1 MEIRILGS
9 VEVGDEGD
17 SIILRGKTA
26 SLLGMLALN
35 SPRPVDKQR
44 LHDVIW
50 DGQGRLNV
58 VEGKVRVVRSKLGLG
73 ANEVIVTHGS
83 AYQLQADTDVKRF
96 QDLTRL
102 ADGRRAAGEL
112 DSAASTYAQALELWR
127 GEPLPELTDDQVR
140 GEIEALE
147 HQRRAT
153 QLSRLRIL
161 MELGSHSEALG
172 IADQLRAQDPYWE
185 EVLRIK
191 VQALYQAQGGHAA
204 SLLMRQFSEEMT
216 EQGLDPS
223 PEWRALA
230 GRVLNHELA
239 VVPTITPVPRQ
250 KQHVPAS
257 ETRPETGAP
266 LDNLPPA
273 TYARFVMRSQVWE
286 RLEEAVG
293 QGLPVIS
300 LIGIGG
306 TGKSTVAREFALR
319 HLEDGARFKG
329 TVWVSDRE
337 RPGTTTLGGVLDTIA
352 LTADYSGLLGL
363 ELAEKKHEV
372 RRLLRRSPVL
382 LVVDNHETIE
392 DPELDEWLVN
402 VPEPS
407 KVLITSIT
415 HARSLGPHTFQVEMS
430 GMTTEEADDFYTQC
444 LNRMGM
450 RDLLTQRKELD
461 ALRRV
466 SEGNP
471 RLIEWGL
478 GQVKR
483 RGRSLEEV
491 TEEISSAPTGDR
503 SGDIVLRELFRESW
517 TALGEPARHVL
528 GALACFPY
536 GVEREAL
543 RQVSG
548 CGDRLGDALA
558 ELTDFCFVSRQVQD
572 DSAQPQ
578 YIAYP
583 LAANRMA
590 NVRTTYMADIRKRWL
605 KYFVALTQAV
615 GFCPD
620 DVSRLERLDAPGLRQ
635 NLEFALMWATDH
647 QYWREVIDIAKGA
660 RYYYYVRGLWA
671 GQLDIH
677 LLRADAARSIGDTA
691 EEFDALVYHLNIAAK
706 QENQAQ
712 AQFVLTRIE
721 EILARRPDSVD
732 PRRLGE
738 YRHALALHLLSQHR
752 FVEAERQWRA
762 NLADPDT
769 LGPAN
774 YSANLRWLAICLARS
789 GTRNDEACAL
799 FEEARAHARVH
810 AYRRAELLIDLQ
822 LAELRLSM
830 DDSQEAT
837 LAILRDLGERTL
849 QIAHI
854 ADQRY
859 QADHTWL
866 LGQAHHRLE
875 NHAVAG
881 QLLAQAGELYRKLG
895 LVERAA
901 VARALEVTCANPLR
915 RQA

>member
-17 SIILRGKTA
+17 SVILRGKTA

-35 SPRPVDKQR
+35 SPRPVEKQR

-58 VEGKVRVVRSKLGLG
+58 VEGKVRVVRAKLGLG

-83 AYQLQADTDVKRF
+83 AYQLQADTDIQRF
-96 QDLTRL
+96 QDLIRL
-102 ADGRRAAGEL
+102 AEGRRAAGEL
-112 DSAASTYAQALELWR
+112 DSAASTYAQALDLWR
-127 GEPLPELTDDQVR
+127 GDPLPELMDNQVR
-140 GEIEALE
+140 AEIEAWE

-172 IADQLRAQDPYWE
+172 IADQLRARDPYWE

-191 VQALYQAQGGHAA
+191 VQALYQAQGSHAA
-204 SLLMRQFSEEMT
+204 SVLMRQFSEELAD
-216 EQGLDPS
+216 QGLDPS
-223 PEWRALA
+223 PEWHALA

-239 VVPTITPVPRQ
+239 VVPSVAAVPRQ
-250 KQHVPAS
+250 KQRVPAS
-257 ETRPETGAP
+257 ETVPDIGAP

-273 TYARFVMRSQVWE
+273 TYARFVMRPQVWE

-319 HLEDGARFKG
+319 HIEDAGRFQG
-329 TVWVSDRE
+329 VVWVSDRE
-337 RPGTTTLGGVLDTIA
+337 QPGTTTLGSVLDTIA

-363 ELAEKKHEV
+363 ELAEKKHQV
-372 RRLLRRSPVL
+372 QRLLRRSAVL

-392 DPELDEWLVN
+392 DPDLDEWLVT

-415 HARSLGPHTFQVEMS
+415 HARALGPHTFQVEMS
-430 GMTTEEADDFYTQC
+430 GMTPQEADDFYTQC

-450 RDLLTQRKELD
+450 RDLLTQRKALD
-461 ALRRV
+461 TLRRV

-491 TEEISSAPTGDR
+491 TEEIGSAPTGDR

-517 TALGEPARHVL
+517 TALGQPARQVL

-536 GVEREAL
+536 GAEREAL

-548 CGDRLGDALA
+548 CGDGLGDALA

-572 DSAQPQ
+572 DGAQPQ

-583 LAANRMA
+583 LAANRMST
-590 NVRTTYMADIRKRWL
+590 VRTAYMADIRKRWL
-605 KYFVALTQAV
+605 NFFVALTRDI

-620 DVSRLERLDAPGLRQ
+620 DISRLKRLDAPGLRQ
-635 NLEFALMWATDH
+635 NTEYALMWATDH
-647 QYWREVIDIAKGA
+647 QYWQEVIDIAKGA

-677 LLRADAARSIGDTA
+677 LLRADAARMIEDAG

-712 AQFVLTRIE
+712 AQSVLTRVE
-721 EILARRPDSVD
+721 EVLARHPDSVD
-732 PRRLGE
+732 SRRLGE

-789 GTRNDEACAL
+789 GTRHDEARTL

-822 LAELRLSM
+822 LAELRLFM
-830 DDSQEAT
+830 DRSHEAT
-837 LAILRDLGERTL
+837 LAILGDLGERTL

-875 NHAVAG
+875 NYAVAG
-881 QLLAQAGELYRKLG
+881 QLLRQAGELYRKLG
-895 LVERAA
+895 LVERATL
-901 VARALEVTCANPLR
+901 ARALEVTCANAPR
-915 RQA
+915 RQT